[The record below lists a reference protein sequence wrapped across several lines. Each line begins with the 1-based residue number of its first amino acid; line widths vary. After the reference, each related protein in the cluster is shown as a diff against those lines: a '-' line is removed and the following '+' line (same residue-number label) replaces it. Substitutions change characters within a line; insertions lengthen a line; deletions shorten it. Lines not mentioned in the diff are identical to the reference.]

1 MAENVTVSLDDNGA
15 FIITNDN
22 PDYAKFQI
30 MGMVYANAYLNGT
43 PNGTM
48 GITVSTGVNTA
59 DTINGN
65 FRKLNIIDSTSSLIG
80 STVNESGYLN
90 NPTISIDGTEYYYH
104 DSTPKNGL
112 QYIVGSSGANY
123 VSTPTYRLYCYTDND
138 YLA

>member
-1 MAENVTVSLDDNGA
+1 
-15 FIITNDN
+15 
-22 PDYAKFQI
+22 
-30 MGMVYANAYLNGT
+30 MVYANAYLNGT

-123 VSTPTYRLYCYTDND
+123 VSTPTYSLYCYTDND
-138 YLA
+138 YLAGILTLTDETLTN